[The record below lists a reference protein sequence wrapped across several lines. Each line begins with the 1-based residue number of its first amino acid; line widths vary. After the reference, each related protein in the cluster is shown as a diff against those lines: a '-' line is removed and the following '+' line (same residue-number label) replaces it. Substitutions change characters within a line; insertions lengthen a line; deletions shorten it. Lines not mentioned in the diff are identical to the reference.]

1 MLKLCLLFLAQFD
14 FPQIH
19 LKDKSCIWW
28 DSTGDPLYS
37 IAERRGDHQETLS
50 PLGHTHHTL
59 VPALCVCVGGS
70 VMCGGDSECITL
82 MTFPLPTLNLNDL
95 SVLALLSNTCKPSHD
110 SHMST
115 HQCTKHA
122 FPKVLFSKI
131 HPVYLTSTE
140 SPLSTDCEGSCGGH
154 VCGG

>member
-1 MLKLCLLFLAQFD
+1 MGFYRQ
-14 FPQIH
+14 P
-19 LKDKSCIWW
+19 
-28 DSTGDPLYS
+28 
-37 IAERRGDHQETLS
+37 
-50 PLGHTHHTL
+50 
-59 VPALCVCVGGS
+59 PALHSRETGGSPGDAFPPWTHPPYPRPSPVVCVCVGGS
-70 VMCGGDSECITL
+70 VMCGGRDSECITL

-154 VCGG
+154 VGGHVG